1 MLGVIILWLVF
12 AFLSFGILGMNYLYT
27 KQAISKPWR
36 IKINK
41 NYNPQISIIVP
52 TYNEEQVI
60 TYKIRNLLKLRY
72 PKDLMQIIFI
82 DSNSSDSTTTKI
94 KEFVEKNPDI
104 NVKLL
109 IEDQRRGKSSALNSA
124 LKHCDGDIIIV
135 SDVDCFW
142 TPTILN
148 DVIPYL
154 ADPSIGAISGP
165 KKLLNSGDSQVTK
178 NEDSYL
184 KTINL
189 MKLGESKNSST
200 LLFEGG
206 FSAYKRAALDSFD
219 PYGTGSDDCGTVVGI
234 LEKNLRAI
242 MVPEAK
248 FFTVFPETWNEKLK
262 IKIRRA
268 NQLIKVFKIYF
279 SLLVKGKIKNAKGI
293 IIKNIVI
300 YLLSPFM
307 FLFFVAFTIYLM
319 LKMPPTVLLLL
330 LFLIPKVRN
339 YLIESVINYLVML
352 YSFMLYIFRKNFVSW
367 KQPQSR
373 TLLTER
379 MLIEKGLI

>member
-1 MLGVIILWLVF
+1 
-12 AFLSFGILGMNYLYT
+12 MNYLYT

>member
-27 KQAISKPWR
+27 KRAVNKPWR

-41 NYNPQISIIVP
+41 NYNPQVSMIVP
-52 TYNEEQVI
+52 TYNEEQII
-60 TYKIRNLLKLRY
+60 TYKIRNLLKLIY

-82 DSNSSDSTTTKI
+82 DSNSSDSTTSKI
-94 KEFVEKNPDI
+94 KEFIEKNPDI

-124 LKHCDGDIIIV
+124 LKYCDGDIIIV
-135 SDVDCFW
+135 SDADCFL

-154 ADPSIGAISGP
+154 ADPSIGTVSGP
-165 KKLLNSGDSQVTK
+165 KKLLNSEDSQVTK

-184 KTINL
+184 KTVNL

-206 FSAYKRAALDSFD
+206 FSAYKKAALDSFD

-234 LEKNLRAI
+234 LEKNFRAI
-242 MVPEAK
+242 IVPEAK
-248 FFTVFPETWNEKLK
+248 FFTVFPKTWNEKLK

-293 IIKNIVI
+293 IIKNLVI

-339 YLIESVINYLVML
+339 YLIESVINYLIML